1 MIPQRN
7 IFERIHVWYHPED
20 VLAYVAMTT
29 GWPVP
34 IETDSTEIWDG
45 GGASG

>member
-1 MIPQRN
+1 MTPQRS
-7 IFERIHVWYHPED
+7 IFERVHVWYHPED
-20 VLAYVAMTT
+20 PIVELAKLV

-45 GGASG
+45 GGAGA